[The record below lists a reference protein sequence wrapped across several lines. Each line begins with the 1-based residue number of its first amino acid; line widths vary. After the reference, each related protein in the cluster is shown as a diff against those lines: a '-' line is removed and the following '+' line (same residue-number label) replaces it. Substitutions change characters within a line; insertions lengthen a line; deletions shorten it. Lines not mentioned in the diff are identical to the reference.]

1 MNTQTKIIIV
11 ILFLLIFISGIFLL
25 NKKTQNFPNDENVRE
40 IVINARSFEF
50 EPSTIKIKEGEKVR
64 IKINSLDTKHTIF
77 IPELGIKIDTEKE
90 FAVNKKGNFSFSCST
105 YCGEGHGM
113 MRGILI
119 VE

>member
-1 MNTQTKIIIV
+1 MKTQTKIFIL
-11 ILFLLIFISGIFLL
+11 ILFFLIFISGIFLL
-25 NKKTQNFPNDENVRE
+25 KKNTKDSSDNESIRE
-40 IVINARSFEF
+40 IVINAKSFEF
-50 EPSTIKIKEGEKVR
+50 EPSNVTIKEGEKVR

-77 IPELGIKIDTEKE
+77 IPELGIKIEDEKE
-90 FAVNKKGNFSFSCST
+90 FIVNKKGTFSFSCST